1 MRTEQLKLNHM
12 YEISKGNAP
21 DYMTSKFEK
30 SNNIHVRPTRNSM
43 SVFNIPSHNMCYLT
57 TTTIHRAYI
66 QRTLSDTI
74 LMEHYSLTL
83 YFA

>member
-30 SNNIHVRPTRNSM
+30 STNIQEQYVGVYYTKN
-43 SVFNIPSHNMCYLT
+43 
-57 TTTIHRAYI
+57 
-66 QRTLSDTI
+66 
-74 LMEHYSLTL
+74 
-83 YFA
+83 

>member
-30 SNNIHVRPTRNSM
+30 STNDV
-43 SVFNIPSHNMCYLT
+43 SVTVSVTDKIVA
-57 TTTIHRAYI
+57 HRLC
-66 QRTLSDTI
+66 QHTSDNR
-74 LMEHYSLTL
+74 LEVGV
-83 YFA
+83 